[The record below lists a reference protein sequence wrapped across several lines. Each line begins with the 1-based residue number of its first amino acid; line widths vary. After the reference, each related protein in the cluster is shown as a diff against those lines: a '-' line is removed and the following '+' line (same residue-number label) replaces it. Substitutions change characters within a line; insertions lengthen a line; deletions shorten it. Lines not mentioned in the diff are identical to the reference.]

1 MHGFII
7 AGTNSGC
14 GKTTVTIGLM
24 ALLQSK
30 GMQVAP
36 FKTGPD
42 YIDPAFHRRVTG
54 LPSYN
59 LDSFLLNDQSLQ
71 HLFHKHSAGSDIAVV
86 EGVMGM
92 YDGLGKEGSGS
103 TWEMAQKLNLPV
115 VLVVNCKGLYQSVIA
130 IIKGFAELKNPSNVR
145 GVILNHVSSK
155 MQFEFLQSLIEEET
169 GIACIGYLPTR
180 EEIGLESR
188 HLGLIQ
194 ADEVDT
200 LPKKVALLRQ
210 TMEETIAIPAL
221 LKATEIEQPFPT
233 AIELP
238 NLDLSDLQI
247 GVARDKAF
255 SFYYQ
260 DNLELLEK
268 LGATLHYFSPLNDP
282 SLPTACNCLYLGGG
296 YPEVFATELQQNTAL
311 MQQIRKKIES
321 GMPVYAECG
330 GLMYLTESIISLKNE
345 ETPMCGVFNVSVQ
358 MTTRLQRFGYAQIN
372 YANTITPCQEFHR
385 SQLVQKEP
393 QKNYRETYQLRKPK
407 RSTEWECGLQRKNCL
422 AAYAHVHFYS
432 NFEFLNAICTLWKKA
447 TTSI

>member
-1 MHGFII
+1 MHGFIV

-54 LPSYN
+54 VPSYN

-71 HLFHKHSAGSDIAVV
+71 HLFQKHSADSDIAVV

-145 GVILNHVSSK
+145 GVILNHVSSE
-155 MQFEFLQSLIEEET
+155 MQFEFLQTLIEEET
-169 GIACIGYLPTR
+169 GLTCIGYLPTR
-180 EEIGLESR
+180 KEIGLKSR

-200 LPKKVALLRQ
+200 LPDKIELLRQ
-210 TMEETIAIPAL
+210 TLEETIDIQAL
-221 LKATEIEQPFPT
+221 LKATEIEQPSLAP
-233 AIELP
+233 IELP
-238 NLDLSDLQI
+238 DLDLSDLHI

-282 SLPTACNCLYLGGG
+282 CLPAACNCLYLGGG
-296 YPEVFATELQQNTAL
+296 YPEVFTTELQQNKVL
-311 MQQIRKKIES
+311 MQEIKQKIDS

-330 GLMYLTESIISLKNE
+330 GLMYLTDSIISLENE

-372 YANTITPCQEFHR
+372 YADTITPCHEFHR
-385 SQLVQKEP
+385 SQLVQKESP
-393 QKNYRETYQLRKPK
+393 KNYMETYHIRKPK
-407 RSTEWECGLQRKNCL
+407 RSNEWECGLQRENCL